1 MWREKEAIKA
11 ADAKKKDK
19 EKEKEKE
26 KEKSLENGKKEGA
39 EAEEANGISGA
50 KPKEKWV

>member
-11 ADAKKKDK
+11 ADAKKK

-26 KEKSLENGKKEGA
+26 KAAENGRKDNAKLKEVNGSSDA
-39 EAEEANGISGA
+39 KSKEE
-50 KPKEKWV
+50 

>member
-11 ADAKKKDK
+11 ADAKKK

-26 KEKSLENGKKEGA
+26 KEKAKTDENGKKDV
-39 EAEEANGISGA
+39 EAEEANGPSDS
-50 KPKEKWV
+50 KPMEK